1 MSGGLRALLTGLVD
15 YAGLFPPAAL
25 APAPAV
31 AEYRRHREES
41 TAWLLGRFIAPAARL
56 EELAGLMADERPGG
70 HTWPCSV
77 LVGSGE
83 DPQVA
88 LAAVPGQGNAVADF
102 ESVGGG
108 ATPVEV
114 LETPLPA
121 AVAGGGA
128 EEFVPRLAGAL
139 EEAGLAGRHLY
150 VEAPAGGDDG
160 AVVTALADLARRRG
174 GSFPRVGAK
183 LRCGGLVAGAFPP
196 VERVADFIILCRDR
210 GVSLKCTA
218 GLHHPVRHR
227 SAEPDVMMHGFLNV
241 FGAAALAWGADLD
254 AARVAAC
261 VAETDP
267 AAFTC
272 DDAGFAWRDHGLG
285 ADELAASRRQW
296 LGGFGSCSF
305 AEPRDDLAAL
315 GLLRD
320 HSKGP

>member
-1 MSGGLRALLTGLVD
+1 LTGPLRTDGLRALLTGLVD

-31 AEYRRHREES
+31 AEYRRHRGEPA
-41 TAWLLGRFIAPAARL
+41 AWLLGRFIAPAARL
-56 EELAGLMADERPGG
+56 AELAPLMADERPDG

-88 LAAVPGQGNAVADF
+88 LSAVPAQVGAVADF
-102 ESVGGG
+102 ESHSGG

-121 AVAGGGA
+121 AAAGSEA
-128 EEFVPRLAGAL
+128 AAFVPRLAGELAQ
-139 EEAGLAGRHLY
+139 AGLGGRSLY
-150 VEAPAGGDDG
+150 VEAPAGGDDK
-160 AVVTALADLARRRG
+160 AVIAAVAAAHRSG
-174 GSFPRVGAK
+174 GFPRVGAK
-183 LRCGGLVAGAFPP
+183 LRCGGLVAAAFPT
-196 VERVADFIILCRDR
+196 VERVAGFIVTCRDH
-210 GVSLKCTA
+210 GVPLKATA

-227 SAEPDVMMHGFLNV
+227 AAEPDVMMHGFLNV

-254 AARVAAC
+254 PAEVAAC

-267 AAFTC
+267 TAFTC
-272 DDAGFAWRDHGLG
+272 DDAGFAWRDRGLD
-285 ADELAASRRQW
+285 ADALAAVRRGW

-305 AEPRDDLAAL
+305 AEPRDDLRNL
-315 GLLRD
+315 GLL
-320 HSKGP
+320 